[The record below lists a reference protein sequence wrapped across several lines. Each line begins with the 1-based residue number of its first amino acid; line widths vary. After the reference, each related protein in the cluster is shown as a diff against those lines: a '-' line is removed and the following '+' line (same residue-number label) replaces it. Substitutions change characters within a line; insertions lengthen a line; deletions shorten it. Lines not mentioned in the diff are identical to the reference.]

1 MLVLILYKY
10 LMTELILGDLL
21 LLHVEAF
28 VCDFVPAQRKIM
40 RLCRY

>member
-1 MLVLILYKY
+1 MLILILYKY

-21 LLHVEAF
+21 LLNVEAF

-40 RLCRY
+40 RLCR